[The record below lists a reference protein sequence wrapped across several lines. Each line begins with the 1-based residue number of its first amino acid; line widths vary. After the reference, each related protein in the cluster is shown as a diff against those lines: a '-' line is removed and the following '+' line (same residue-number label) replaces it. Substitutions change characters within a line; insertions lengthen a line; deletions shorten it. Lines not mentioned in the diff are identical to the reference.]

1 VNVRTGIVR
10 VRRVVAAHDVG
21 KVLNP
26 VGARGQVEGAVVMG
40 IGFALTEEF
49 VPGVT
54 RGFADYRIPTTRD
67 VPEIE
72 TIFVERPDPKGP
84 FGGKGLGE
92 CAMIP
97 TAPAI
102 LNAIAD
108 ATGVRITRLPATPAR
123 VLEALAKAPVP
134 SRL

>member
-1 VNVRTGIVR
+1 MRTGVVR

-40 IGFALTEEF
+40 IGYALTEEF

-54 RGFADYRIPTTRD
+54 RGFAQYRIPTTHD
-67 VPEIE
+67 VPEVEAIFIE
-72 TIFVERPDPKGP
+72 RSDPKGP

-92 CAMIP
+92 CALIP

-102 LNAIAD
+102 VNAIAD
-108 ATGVRITRLPATPAR
+108 ATGVRITRLPATRDR
-123 VLEALAKAPVP
+123 VLHALAEARGRPA
-134 SRL
+134 